1 MHLKTSAFWFRK
13 LQTVMFSILIENM
26 NDVDIYF
33 RGDSK
38 VNLFWM
44 MFISRPSIDI
54 YFKILKNQGFQ
65 NWINIGGIVL
75 GL

>member
-38 VNLFWM
+38 VNLFLM

-54 YFKILKNQGFQ
+54 YFKILKNQGLQ

>member
-54 YFKILKNQGFQ
+54 YFKILKNQGLQ
-65 NWINIGGIVL
+65 NWINIGGIVFWL
-75 GL
+75 

>member
-33 RGDSK
+33 SGDSK

-54 YFKILKNQGFQ
+54 YFKILKNQGLQ

>member
-1 MHLKTSAFWFRK
+1 
-13 LQTVMFSILIENM
+13 M
-26 NDVDIYF
+26 NAVDIYF
-33 RGDSK
+33 RGVSK

-54 YFKILKNQGFQ
+54 YFKILKNQGLQ
-65 NWINIGGIVL
+65 NWINIVGIVL